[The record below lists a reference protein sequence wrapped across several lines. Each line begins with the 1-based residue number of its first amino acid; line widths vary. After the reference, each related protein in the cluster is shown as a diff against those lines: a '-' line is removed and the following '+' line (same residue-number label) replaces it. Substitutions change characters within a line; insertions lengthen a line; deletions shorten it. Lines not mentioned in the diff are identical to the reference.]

1 MNKNQSIHPL
11 QKVFVNFS
19 LILLGIS
26 ANTTFF
32 VLMIT
37 FLLGT
42 VILGFLSSQQP
53 KFPLNINKINKELEK
68 VPTSSGINP
77 K

>member
-1 MNKNQSIHPL
+1 MNNKQKIHPV
-11 QKVFVNFS
+11 QKIFVNFS

-26 ANTTFF
+26 ANATFF
-32 VLMIT
+32 SLMVT

-42 VILGFLSSQQP
+42 VILGFLSSQQD
-53 KFPLNINKINKELEK
+53 KFSLNTKTINKELEK